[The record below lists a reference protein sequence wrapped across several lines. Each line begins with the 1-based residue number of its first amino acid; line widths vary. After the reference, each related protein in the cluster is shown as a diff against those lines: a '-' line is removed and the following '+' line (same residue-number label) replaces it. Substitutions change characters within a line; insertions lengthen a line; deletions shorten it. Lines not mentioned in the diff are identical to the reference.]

1 MKTFK
6 MYGLVY
12 TYLYYE
18 IKADSKKD
26 AVDAFYDLAK
36 GDYPCSDE
44 ITLDD
49 ILVVDDENENTN
61 D

>member
-6 MYGLVY
+6 MYGLAY

-18 IKADSKKD
+18 IKADSEKD

-44 ITLDD
+44 ISLDD
-49 ILVVDDENENTN
+49 VVLLEDDEDSNE
-61 D
+61 